1 MIYDFGLPNAD
12 FQIENRK
19 SPIVDAWCLSGLV
32 ARIALR
38 ALLSQYLRQGIDAGL
53 GDHAVLLGG
62 GAADADG
69 ADDLIFEI
77 ARAPEDRGNHA
88 LSGLTE
94 NLD

>member
-1 MIYDFGLPNAD
+1 M
-12 FQIENRK
+12 
-19 SPIVDAWCLSGLV
+19 
-32 ARIALR
+32 
-38 ALLSQYLRQGIDAGL
+38 SQYLRQGIDAGL